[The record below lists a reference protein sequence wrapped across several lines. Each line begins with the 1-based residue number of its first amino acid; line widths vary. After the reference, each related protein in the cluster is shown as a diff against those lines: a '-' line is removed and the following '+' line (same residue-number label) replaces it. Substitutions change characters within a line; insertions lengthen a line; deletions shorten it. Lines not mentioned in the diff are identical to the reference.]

1 MNIFYRRPLALFCS
15 IFAAASIC
23 GCFLPYK
30 HKVCVLLCSLIAILI
45 LTSILAIAKKHRAHL
60 LKYILCILF
69 AALAILIP
77 FLSIDQTAK
86 KLEKHV
92 GKETEITALVT
103 NVGYSAVYTSTYQ
116 VKLLSVNG
124 EELSTNAIVTF
135 EYNAMLELGDM
146 ITGDFLVSTIDEY
159 TENPQYYRAKN
170 TTLSL
175 VSTSE
180 EPGTLSISHGHD
192 DITIKLHRLNQ
203 RLSSVICQGIDGEAG
218 NLVSAL
224 ILGNKDLLSAETVRN
239 FRRAG
244 ISHVIAISGMHL
256 SVLMFAFDFALK
268 KLHFPKGTRGATV
281 ILAAFLYLA
290 LTGFAL
296 STVRAFVMSAFVYLA
311 YALSSESDM
320 LTNLLFALFFI
331 LAVSPSA
338 VYDIGL
344 WLSCLA
350 VLGIFVADYFIN
362 KFSEHLYK
370 KVKPEN
376 KYAKK
381 MSPITA
387 KILLWLFSSVL
398 ITIAANVFI
407 CVPAWLCFNEIST
420 VSVLTNLV
428 ASPTVSLILFLAPIF
443 MAVNKISFFAD
454 AIGLI
459 IKLTCNLLLKFISF
473 ITAFE
478 WTTVSLNY
486 VFAGPIIITLAIAL
500 ALCLILKM
508 KRKWIIAL
516 PPVIASVLF
525 ALCLLVHNQYYAQ
538 IMTVEYLGSKE
549 SEMILIND
557 GDEHVIIDISSGA
570 YSYAYNAYLQAVD
583 NCATEISSYVIT
595 HYHNKQLNS
604 LYKLS
609 RSTVIRKL
617 YLPYPQSAEE
627 YHQMSSLISTAIK
640 ADVNVE
646 LYDSYSP
653 TELSKNVKLMLS
665 SRVFLKRSTHPVFY
679 FTLIT
684 PLKALTYSSESIH
697 EHPEYYEMVSTLF
710 EHSDYI
716 ILGVHGPITKS
727 EFSYDLSNGEKGIII
742 ANNDIFENFKCDN
755 LSKHSVANNALYAKI
770 EIPKQ

>member
-23 GCFLPYK
+23 GCFLAYD
-30 HKVCVLLCSLIAILI
+30 HKVCGLLCSLGTILI
-45 LTSILAIAKKHRAHL
+45 LTVVLIFAKKHRAQL
-60 LKYILCILF
+60 LKCILCVLF

-77 FLSIDQTAK
+77 FLNIDQTAK
-86 KLEKHV
+86 KVEEYI
-92 GKETEITALVT
+92 GKEIEISGLVT
-103 NVGYSAVYTSTYQ
+103 DVGYSAVYTSTYQ
-116 VKLLSVNG
+116 VKLISVNS

-146 ITGDFLVSTIDEY
+146 ITGKFVMLPIDEY
-159 TENPQYYRAKN
+159 TEDPQYYRAKN

-180 EPGTLSISHGHD
+180 NSNELSVSHGHD
-192 DITIKLHRLNQ
+192 DITIKFYRLNQ
-203 RLSSVICQGIDGEAG
+203 RLSSVICRSIDGEAS

-224 ILGNKDLLSAETVRN
+224 ILGNKDLLPSETVRD

-256 SVLMFAFDFALK
+256 SVLMFIFDFTLK
-268 KLHFPKGTRGATV
+268 KLQLPKGVRGATV
-281 ILAAFLYLA
+281 ILVSFLYLA

-331 LAVSPSA
+331 IAVSPSA

-362 KFSEHLYK
+362 KFSEYIYK

-376 KYAKK
+376 KYSKK
-381 MSPITA
+381 MSPTTA
-387 KILLWLFSSVL
+387 KILIWLFSSVL
-398 ITIAANVFI
+398 ITVAANVFI

-428 ASPTVSLILFLAPIF
+428 ASPAVSLILFLAPVLI
-443 MAVNKISFFAD
+443 AVNKISFLAD
-454 AIGLI
+454 GIALI
-459 IKLTCNLLLKFISF
+459 IKLTCDVLLKFISF

-486 VFAGPIIITLAIAL
+486 VFVGPIIIALAIAL

-516 PPVIASVLF
+516 PPIIASVLF
-525 ALCLLVHNQYYAQ
+525 ALCLFVHNQYYAQ

-549 SEMILIND
+549 SEMLLIHD

-570 YSYAYNAYLQAVD
+570 YSYAYNAYLEAVD

-595 HYHNKQLNS
+595 HYHSKQLNS

-609 RSTVIRKL
+609 RNTIIRKL
-617 YLPYPQSAEE
+617 YLPFPQNADE
-627 YHQMSSLISTAIK
+627 YYQMSSLISTAMN

-653 TELSKNVKLMLS
+653 TVLSRNVKLMLS
-665 SRVFLKRSTHPVFY
+665 SRDFLKRSTHPVFY

-684 PLKALTYSSESIH
+684 PLKSLTYSSESIH
-697 EHPEYYEMVSTLF
+697 EHPEHYEKVSTLF
-710 EHSDYI
+710 EYSDYI

-727 EFSYDLSNGEKGIII
+727 ELSYDLSNGQKGIII

-755 LSKHSVANNALYAKI
+755 LSKHSVAGNTLYAKI
-770 EIPKQ
+770 KIPKQ